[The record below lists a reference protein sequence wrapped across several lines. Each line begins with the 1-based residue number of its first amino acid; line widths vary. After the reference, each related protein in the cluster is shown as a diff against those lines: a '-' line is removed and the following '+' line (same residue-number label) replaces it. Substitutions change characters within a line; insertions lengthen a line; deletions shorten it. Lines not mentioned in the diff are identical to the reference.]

1 MLTIYTITSV
11 GEAKSYYIEGHTQE
25 AYYSEGQ
32 EFTGYW
38 VGKSASR
45 LKLTGRVDEKS
56 FAALCENRNPETG
69 EPLTARTQEN
79 RRVGYDFTFG
89 VPKSVSLAYAWTK
102 DDRIIQRIRQAVSET
117 VEDIERK
124 VAARVRKRGQDFDRT
139 TGNLVGA
146 EFVHLTARP
155 VNGFPDPHLH
165 VHVVIPNATYDEVEK
180 QWKAIQM
187 GDVMEIA
194 DYYDKEFLARLAGHL
209 ELIGLEI
216 TPTEKA
222 FELTGF
228 SRELVERYS
237 RRTKKIEETAERLG
251 ITDPAQ
257 KARLAA
263 LTRESKVKSLKFSD
277 LDEFWWAGL
286 SEEEKK
292 PFKRIEAL
300 LKRSRAM
307 EAAEKIRLE
316 PDGAVKAGKTSE
328 LLGAENEIQPGKP
341 KKRES
346 LNRRTRPVAGRE
358 EEPVVVTDHD
368 RRAVAFA
375 MKNIFERQSTVRVE
389 KIIAEA
395 FNGWNLGNAT
405 WGGVHKVVSEL
416 PLLHGEYKGKP
427 LVTTRE
433 VLEEEQHLI
442 DLCLDGKWKHEELNP
457 GWKIEDEA
465 LNQQQQ
471 GAVRHVLNSR
481 DWVVGIAGR
490 AGTGKTTLLH
500 EVRRGVEAGMYRLI
514 PLAPSSEAARDTLR
528 SEGFKNAE
536 TVSQLLHSERMQTEA
551 RGAVWVIDEAGLLSS
566 RQAER
571 LFRLGKELNAR
582 QIILVGDSGQHHSV
596 ERGQAFDL
604 LEKFAHL
611 EVAHVEEIMRQKG
624 YLKQVVKAVAEKDV
638 DSAFQLLKKSGDIK
652 EMTLEERKAAL
663 AADYVDAVERKKTAL
678 VVAPT
683 HAECNDVTEGIRE
696 RMKEKKML
704 SKGDKRDILRD
715 LSWTQAAKEDFT
727 HYNKG
732 QVVQF
737 NRRVKGFALGERV
750 EVVDG
755 KDGAVRVRR
764 RGRMKDAIVALPLNE
779 SEKFNVYER
788 DKIEIC
794 PGEKIRIRINSR
806 TADGHRVSNGN
817 LYTVDYTDHQ
827 GQLVLEN
834 GRKLGKDFAHLDY
847 GYTLT
852 SHAAQSKTVD
862 CVFVAQTATLSSHA
876 SDLNQFYVAISRG
889 RSELKIYTDNIGL
902 LQENVSETRERPMA
916 TEILTV
922 KVEDDKTQDVSRQ
935 EDGCRTATELRQVEA
950 VQAGPEAKED
960 TSSRESDKKKIA
972 EKLGGSESVA
982 MKRGAAQ
989 VLEEIT
995 RKKKSR
1001 ELEVNRE
1008 RKLEMEMEM

>member
-1 MLTIYTITSV
+1 MLTIYTLTSV

-45 LKLTGRVDEKS
+45 LKLAGRVDEKS

-69 EPLTARTQEN
+69 APLTARTQEN

-102 DDRIIQRIRQAVSET
+102 DERIIQRIRQAVSET

-139 TGNLVGA
+139 TGNLAGA

-165 VHVVIPNATYDEVEK
+165 VHVVIPNATFDEVEK

-194 DYYDKEFLARLAGHL
+194 DYYDKQFLARLAEQL
-209 ELIGLEI
+209 KLIGLEI

-228 SRELVERYS
+228 SRKLVERYS

-251 ITDPAQ
+251 ITDPSQ

-263 LTRESKVKSLKFSD
+263 LTRESKVKSLLFSD

-292 PFKRIEAL
+292 PFQRVEAL
-300 LKRSRAM
+300 LKQSRAM
-307 EAAEKIRLE
+307 EAAEEIRFE
-316 PDGAVKAGKTSE
+316 PDGSKVKKTSD
-328 LLGAENEIQPGKP
+328 LLGQENEVRQSAP
-341 KKRES
+341 KKKES

-358 EEPVVVTDHD
+358 ESPVVVTEHD

-395 FNGWNLGNAT
+395 FNGWNLGHAT
-405 WGGVHKVVSEL
+405 WGGVCKVVEEL
-416 PLLHGEYKGKP
+416 PLLHGDYKGRP
-427 LVTTRE
+427 LVTTSE
-433 VLEEEQHLI
+433 IVAEEQRLI
-442 DLCLDGKWKHEELNP
+442 DLCLDGKWKQGELNP
-457 GWKIEDEA
+457 GWKIEDEK
-465 LNQQQQ
+465 LNDQQR

-481 DWVVGIAGR
+481 DWVIGIAGR

-500 EVRRGVEAGMYRLI
+500 EVRRGVEAGMHRLI

-528 SEGFKNAE
+528 NEGFKNAE
-536 TVSQLLHSERMQTEA
+536 TVAQLLHSEKLQKEA
-551 RGAVWVIDEAGLLSS
+551 RGAVWVIDEAGLLST

-571 LFRLGKELNAR
+571 LLRLAKELDAR
-582 QIILVGDSGQHHSV
+582 QVILVGDSGQHHSV

-611 EVAHVEEIMRQKG
+611 DVAQVEEIMRQKG
-624 YLKQVVKAVAEKDV
+624 YLKQVVKSVAEKDV
-638 DSAFQLLKKSGDIK
+638 DKAFRLLKRSGDLR
-652 EMTLEERKAAL
+652 EMTLEERKVAL
-663 AADYVDAVERKKTAL
+663 AADYVAAIERGKTAL

-683 HAECNDVTEGIRE
+683 HAECNDVSDGIRE

-704 SKGDKRDILRD
+704 GKGGEWDILRD

-727 HYNKG
+727 HYAKG

-737 NRRVKGFALGERV
+737 NQRAKGFALGERV
-750 EVVDG
+750 EVIDAS
-755 KDGAVRVRR
+755 DGAVRVRR
-764 RGRMKDAIVALPLNE
+764 RGRMQDAIVALPLHE

-817 LYTVDYTDHQ
+817 LYKVDYIDHE

-862 CVFVAQTATLSSHA
+862 CVFVAQTAKLSYHA

-889 RSELKIYTDNIGL
+889 RLELKIYTDNIEL
-902 LQENVSETRERPMA
+902 LQEIVSTTKERPMA
-916 TEILTV
+916 AEIIHN
-922 KVEDDKTQDVSRQ
+922 VE
-935 EDGCRTATELRQVEA
+935 EEEGL
-950 VQAGPEAKED
+950 AKM
-960 TSSRESDKKKIA
+960 
-972 EKLGGSESVA
+972 SESLGSSGPA
-982 MKRGAAQ
+982 EMTMDAIQA
-989 VLEEIT
+989 LETIMRE
-995 RKKKSR
+995 KKTSEQDLKQ
-1001 ELEVNRE
+1001 EKEVT
-1008 RKLEMEMEM
+1008 MGMG

>member
-1 MLTIYTITSV
+1 
-11 GEAKSYYIEGHTQE
+11 
-25 AYYSEGQ
+25 
-32 EFTGYW
+32 
-38 VGKSASR
+38 
-45 LKLTGRVDEKS
+45 
-56 FAALCENRNPETG
+56 
-69 EPLTARTQEN
+69 
-79 RRVGYDFTFG
+79 
-89 VPKSVSLAYAWTK
+89 
-102 DDRIIQRIRQAVSET
+102 
-117 VEDIERK
+117 
-124 VAARVRKRGQDFDRT
+124 
-139 TGNLVGA
+139 
-146 EFVHLTARP
+146 
-155 VNGFPDPHLH
+155 
-165 VHVVIPNATYDEVEK
+165 
-180 QWKAIQM
+180 
-187 GDVMEIA
+187 
-194 DYYDKEFLARLAGHL
+194 
-209 ELIGLEI
+209 
-216 TPTEKA
+216 
-222 FELTGF
+222 
-228 SRELVERYS
+228 
-237 RRTKKIEETAERLG
+237 
-251 ITDPAQ
+251 
-257 KARLAA
+257 
-263 LTRESKVKSLKFSD
+263 
-277 LDEFWWAGL
+277 
-286 SEEEKK
+286 
-292 PFKRIEAL
+292 
-300 LKRSRAM
+300 
-307 EAAEKIRLE
+307 
-316 PDGAVKAGKTSE
+316 
-328 LLGAENEIQPGKP
+328 
-341 KKRES
+341 
-346 LNRRTRPVAGRE
+346 
-358 EEPVVVTDHD
+358 
-368 RRAVAFA
+368 
-375 MKNIFERQSTVRVE
+375 
-389 KIIAEA
+389 
-395 FNGWNLGNAT
+395 
-405 WGGVHKVVSEL
+405 
-416 PLLHGEYKGKP
+416 
-427 LVTTRE
+427 
-433 VLEEEQHLI
+433 
-442 DLCLDGKWKHEELNP
+442 
-457 GWKIEDEA
+457 
-465 LNQQQQ
+465 
-471 GAVRHVLNSR
+471 
-481 DWVVGIAGR
+481 
-490 AGTGKTTLLH
+490 
-500 EVRRGVEAGMYRLI
+500 
-514 PLAPSSEAARDTLR
+514 
-528 SEGFKNAE
+528 
-536 TVSQLLHSERMQTEA
+536 
-551 RGAVWVIDEAGLLSS
+551 
-566 RQAER
+566 
-571 LFRLGKELNAR
+571 
-582 QIILVGDSGQHHSV
+582 
-596 ERGQAFDL
+596 
-604 LEKFAHL
+604 
-611 EVAHVEEIMRQKG
+611 
-624 YLKQVVKAVAEKDV
+624 
-638 DSAFQLLKKSGDIK
+638 
-652 EMTLEERKAAL
+652 
-663 AADYVDAVERKKTAL
+663 VERKKTAL

-683 HAECNDVTEGIRE
+683 HAECNDVTDGIRE
-696 RMKEKKML
+696 KMKEKKML
-704 SKGDKRDILRD
+704 GKGEKRDILRD

-727 HYNKG
+727 HYSKG